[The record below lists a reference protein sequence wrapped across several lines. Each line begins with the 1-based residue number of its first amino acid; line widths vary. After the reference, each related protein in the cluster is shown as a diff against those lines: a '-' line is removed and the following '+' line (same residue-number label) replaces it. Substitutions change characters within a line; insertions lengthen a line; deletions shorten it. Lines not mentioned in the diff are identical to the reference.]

1 VLRETTSRGL
11 CGLVCP
17 FIGAIMAIPSTGL
30 FIVLA
35 VSHGLVTVLETL
47 NNVLRTTNEYEGTF
61 LSQTT

>member
-1 VLRETTSRGL
+1 
-11 CGLVCP
+11 
-17 FIGAIMAIPSTGL
+17 MAIPSTGL